1 MTCRY
6 LRDLL
11 YKTIARYCERL
22 ENKMNIGLGRST
34 YVLMIADPL
43 AVLEENEVHIGFS
56 SVFKDL
62 QSGFQDTILHNL
74 DVLVARLPATLPSDV
89 QKVVYQSWTKLLD

>member
-11 YKTIARYCERL
+11 YKTIAHYCERL
-22 ENKMNIGLGRST
+22 ENKMNISIGRST
-34 YVLMIADPL
+34 YALMIADPL
-43 AVLEENEVHIGFS
+43 AVLEENEIHIGFS

-62 QSGFQDTILHNL
+62 QSGFQDTMLHNL
-74 DVLVARLPATLPSDV
+74 DVLVARSPATLPSDV
-89 QKVVYQSWTKLLD
+89 QKVVIYSL

>member
-1 MTCRY
+1 M
-6 LRDLL
+6 

-22 ENKMNIGLGRST
+22 ENKMNIGVGRST
-34 YVLMIADPL
+34 YALMIADPL

-74 DVLVARLPATLPSDV
+74 DLLVARLPANLPSDV